1 MAFNDVCD
9 DDSPDDTANGWD
21 DAAPDVVI
29 DDEPDDNGPSDAE
42 IEDMEIERLIEAQE
56 QSAMEA
62 LDR

>member
-9 DDSPDDTANGWD
+9 DDSPDDTVSVT
-21 DAAPDVVI
+21 PDTVI
-29 DDEPDDNGPSDAE
+29 DEPEDNGPSDAE

-56 QSAMEA
+56 QSAMEV

>member
-9 DDSPDDTANGWD
+9 DDSPDDTVS
-21 DAAPDVVI
+21 AAPDAVS
-29 DDEPDDNGPSDAE
+29 DEPEANGPSDAE